1 MEREIIRCEWVG
13 SDDIYKKYHDE
24 EWGKPVY
31 DDQILFEFL
40 LLEGFQAGLSW
51 ITVLKKRESIREAF
65 DHFDYKKISQY
76 TQEKMDR
83 LLLNEGIIRNK
94 LKIKAATT
102 NAQKF
107 IDVQNEFGSFSN
119 YLWNFVD
126 HTPIYNHWET
136 IKDVPAS
143 TKLSDS
149 ISKDLKKRG
158 FKFVG
163 TTIIYAFLQ
172 AVGVVNDHTLT
183 CSFHP
188 VNH

>member
-1 MEREIIRCEWVG
+1 MKKCIIRCDWVG
-13 SDDIYKKYHDE
+13 DDNIYIRYHDE

-31 DDQILFEFL
+31 DDKILFEFL

-51 ITVLKKRESIREAF
+51 ITVLKKRETIRQAF
-65 DHFDYKKISQY
+65 DGFDYEKIALYSSKKLES
-76 TQEKMDR
+76 
-83 LLLNEGIIRNK
+83 LLQNEGVIRNK
-94 LKIKAATT
+94 LKIYSAPI

-107 IDVQNEFGSFSN
+107 MDVQNEFVSFSN

-126 HTPIYNHWET
+126 NKPICNQWKN
-136 IKDVPAS
+136 IKEVPAS
-143 TKLSDS
+143 TELSDK

-163 TTIIYAFLQ
+163 TTIIYALLQ
-172 AVGVVNDHTLT
+172 AVGIVNDHTLT

-188 VNH
+188 INQ